1 MNNCYY
7 EALGIPP
14 SADPEAIR
22 AAYRSL
28 AQRFHPD
35 KNPGCSA
42 ATSRMQQINEAY
54 RALSNSVTRDEYDGG
69 VYEERPLDP
78 EDFVWVRPVVRR
90 RPIWQECVF
99 MAIPMPLIYVV
110 PAVFNY
116 CYRLVF

>member
-1 MNNCYY
+1 MNNYYY
-7 EALGIPP
+7 EALGIHP
-14 SADPEAIR
+14 SADLEAIR

-54 RALSNSVTRDEYDGG
+54 RALSSSVTRNEYDGG
-69 VYEERPLDP
+69 VYEEPHVNS

-90 RPIWQECVF
+90 YPIWKQCVF
-99 MAIPMPLIYVV
+99 FAIPMPLIYVV

-116 CYRLVF
+116 CYRLFV

>member
-7 EALGIPP
+7 ETLGISP
-14 SADPEAIR
+14 SADLEAIR

-54 RALSNSVTRDEYDGG
+54 RALSSSVTRDEYNGG
-69 VYEERPLDP
+69 VYEEPPLDP
-78 EDFVWVRPVVRR
+78 EDFVWVRPTVRR

>member
-7 EALGIPP
+7 EVLGIHP
-14 SADPEAIR
+14 SADLEAIR

-28 AQRFHPD
+28 SQRFHPD

-54 RALSNSVTRDEYDGG
+54 RALSSSVTRDEYDGG
-69 VYEERPLDP
+69 VYEEPHVNS

-90 RPIWQECVF
+90 RPFWKKCVSG
-99 MAIPMPLIYVV
+99 AIYGLLAYGPS
-110 PAVFNY
+110 AVFG
-116 CYRLVF
+116 LMFLE

>member
-69 VYEERPLDP
+69 VYEEPPLDP
-78 EDFVWVRPVVRR
+78 EDFVWVRT
-90 RPIWQECVF
+90 PIWQECVF
-99 MAIPMPLIYVV
+99 YAMVFPLCYV
-110 PAVFNY
+110 PFAVFGY
-116 CYRLVF
+116 CYRLLF